1 MSRYID
7 ADRLIAHLK
16 DEIEEC
22 DPKCGGRP
30 DIAYGVTLGLK
41 SAIAFAEA
49 LSADVVEVRHAQIK
63 WVNRPISAEWLT
75 VVDENGDSHYGKYHD
90 KIDPN
95 PVGYCGE
102 CGKRLDDTFMHFC
115 PNCGARMD
123 GERREQ

>member
-41 SAIAFAEA
+41 YAIAFAEA
-49 LSADVVEVRHAQIK
+49 LSADVVEVVRCKDCKHY
-63 WVNRPISAEWLT
+63 REESFHCWLMR
-75 VVDENGDSHYGKYHD
+75 GKMSLND
-90 KIDPN
+90 
-95 PVGYCGE
+95 YCSY
-102 CGKRLDDTFMHFC
+102 
-115 PNCGARMD
+115 
-123 GERREQ
+123 GERRG

>member
-49 LSADVVEVRHAQIK
+49 LSADVVEVVRCRDCK
-63 WVNRPISAEWLT
+63 
-75 VVDENGDSHYGKYHD
+75 HYGRKYGD
-90 KIDPN
+90 TVI
-95 PVGYCGE
+95 GYCCHTKQSGYCAE
-102 CGKRLDDTFMHFC
+102 DHYCGY
-115 PNCGARMD
+115 
-123 GERREQ
+123 GERREG

>member
-1 MSRYID
+1 MRGDGMSRYID

-49 LSADVVEVRHAQIK
+49 LSADVVEVRHGY
-63 WVNRPISAEWLT
+63 WETEDTMLGRCCVCSVCGSCPTLE
-75 VVDENGDSHYGKYHD
+75 YKYC
-90 KIDPN
+90 P
-95 PVGYCGE
+95 YCGA
-102 CGKRLDDTFMHFC
+102 K
-115 PNCGARMD
+115 MD

>member
-49 LSADVVEVRHAQIK
+49 LSADVVEVRHGVWRYNSDAIDWGLGAWECSICGCINNNLPCEK
-63 WVNRPISAEWLT
+63 TINPAAFAGT
-75 VVDENGDSHYGKYHD
+75 KY
-90 KIDPN
+90 
-95 PVGYCGE
+95 
-102 CGKRLDDTFMHFC
+102 C
-115 PNCGARMD
+115 PNCGAKMD